1 MVRLNLYV
9 IYSQH
14 LENRQKYINSTI
26 EFIKNI
32 SEKNELSFNVNIIA
46 EPSKEFI
53 DKNIENFNKRVNY
66 SKYSD
71 DTKENRDFNGL
82 IQPLNSCQISNI
94 EKHREIYKNI
104 IDKDDRDLYMI
115 LEDDAVVGQEYV
127 HNIEQLFKK
136 LKDNKFENKWDILF
150 TCLPSMNQGDKM
162 ALLPI
167 NETYSFL
174 MNKSSYFIRP
184 HICKQLIDYTETFR
198 FTLKTALS
206 RFFYENKDIKA
217 MYLNKHTFLE
227 ASKIGIVPSTINPN
241 NFLFQNNHFIQL
253 SNISNQQNITGADIK
268 EVEKIYENSKQIE
281 SADILHIIGIIYYKY
296 NDIENA
302 KKYMTL
308 AVENMKKNKG
318 YLQPNSE
325 ILNNCINIYQYNQE
339 NLEEYKKTIP
349 KY

>member
-1 MVRLNLYV
+1 
-9 IYSQH
+9 
-14 LENRQKYINSTI
+14 
-26 EFIKNI
+26 
-32 SEKNELSFNVNIIA
+32 
-46 EPSKEFI
+46 
-53 DKNIENFNKRVNY
+53 
-66 SKYSD
+66 
-71 DTKENRDFNGL
+71 
-82 IQPLNSCQISNI
+82 
-94 EKHREIYKNI
+94 
-104 IDKDDRDLYMI
+104 
-115 LEDDAVVGQEYV
+115 
-127 HNIEQLFKK
+127 
-136 LKDNKFENKWDILF
+136 
-150 TCLPSMNQGDKM
+150 
-162 ALLPI
+162 
-167 NETYSFL
+167 